1 MKYKVFEMKNG
12 LITFTKEELANLLEE
27 VYNEGRASVIPLID
41 LPPKKSNPIT
51 APTQGKKHREYSIS
65 LSFHSNCG
73 IGILE

>member
-51 APTQGKKHREYSIS
+51 APSYESSSEYTYTYREPTDWGKIE
-65 LSFHSNCG
+65 
-73 IGILE
+73 

>member
-51 APTQGKKHREYSIS
+51 APSCGSSSEYTYTYREPTDWGKIE
-65 LSFHSNCG
+65 
-73 IGILE
+73 

>member
-1 MKYKVFEMKNG
+1 MKYKVFEMKDG

-51 APTQGKKHREYSIS
+51 APSYDSGSEFTYRETTDWGKIE
-65 LSFHSNCG
+65 
-73 IGILE
+73 

>member
-51 APTQGKKHREYSIS
+51 APSHGSSSEYTYTYREPTDWGKIE
-65 LSFHSNCG
+65 
-73 IGILE
+73 

>member
-51 APTQGKKHREYSIS
+51 APSYGSSSEYTYTYREPTDWGKIE
-65 LSFHSNCG
+65 
-73 IGILE
+73 

>member
-51 APTQGKKHREYSIS
+51 APSYGSGSEFTYRETTDWGKIE
-65 LSFHSNCG
+65 
-73 IGILE
+73 